1 MRQEKITMY
10 LIILLSVSLVC
21 GTAVVKAAASDSP
34 QVPRIDSVVP
44 LEKQPHQSDA
54 DTIWYDDFNH
64 GRKKYGEESGKLD
77 SKQAFGNTG
86 KSMHCLYA
94 KGSQGKGNRKV
105 FFGDCPTGGGSVVR
119 KGEKF
124 DEIYFRLYV
133 KHQHG
138 WTGGH
143 PAKLAR
149 ATSMVTS
156 GWAQA
161 MIAHVWGGGGDALTL
176 DPASGVEGGTIVTRK
191 YNDFDKLKWL
201 GNRPASKYPI
211 SATSESGCWVPLE
224 CRVKLNTPGKSDGV
238 NQLWIDGRLECER
251 HNLNFRGSY
260 DKHGINAVF
269 LESYWNR
276 GSPVTQSRWYDNFI
290 VSTKP
295 IGPVVCPANPVLV
308 KNPYYGPG
316 KLAEWE
322 VQIAADFDGKDVV
335 FKSNI
340 LKQAKRVKINK
351 SAGTFTGSLAEADKL
366 ADGKTYYAR
375 VRQKSTTDQW
385 SDWSRWHQGFVASAA
400 NAPVKK
406 K

>member
-1 MRQEKITMY
+1 MKCTKVTMY
-10 LIILLSVSLVC
+10 LVMVFFVILSC
-21 GTAVVKAAASDSP
+21 GLGFVKASTSEAP
-34 QVPRIDSVVP
+34 EVPRIDSVVP
-44 LEKQPHQSDA
+44 LEKQPQESDA
-54 DTIWYDDFNH
+54 DVIWYDDFNR
-64 GRKKYGEESGKLD
+64 GRKKYGEESGNLD

-86 KSMHCLYA
+86 NSLHCFYA

-105 FFGDCPTGGGSVVR
+105 FFGDCPTGGNKVVR

-133 KHQHG
+133 KHQRG

-156 GWAQA
+156 RWAQA
-161 MIAHVWGGGGDALTL
+161 MIAHVWGGGGDVLTL
-176 DPASGVEGGTIVTRK
+176 DPASGVEGDTIVTTK
-191 YNDFDKLKWL
+191 YNDFPKLKWL

-211 SATSESGCWVPLE
+211 SATSESGYWVPLE
-224 CRVKLNTPGKSDGV
+224 CKVTLNTPGKSDGH

-290 VSTKP
+290 VSAKP
-295 IGPVVCPANPVLV
+295 IGPVVCPANPVLI
-308 KNPYYGPG
+308 KTPYYGPG

-322 VQIAADFDGKDVV
+322 VQLAGDFDGKDVV
-335 FKSNI
+335 FKSKT

-351 SAGTFTGSLAEADKL
+351 SAGTFTGSLAGADKL

-375 VRQKSTTDQW
+375 VRQKSSTAGW

-400 NAPVKK
+400 DAAVKK

>member
-1 MRQEKITMY
+1 MRHGKVTTY
-10 LIILLSVSLVC
+10 LIVLLFIILGCSPAFVN
-21 GTAVVKAAASDSP
+21 AAPAGAP
-34 QVPRIDSVVP
+34 ETPRIDSVVP

-54 DTIWYDDFNH
+54 DVIWYDNFNQ
-64 GRKKYGEESGKLD
+64 GSKKYGEEGGNLD

-86 KSMHCLYA
+86 KSLLCLYA
-94 KGSQGKGNRKV
+94 KGSRGKGNRKV
-105 FFGDCPTGGGSVVR
+105 FFGDCPTGGNKVVR

-149 ATSMVTS
+149 ATSMVTG

-161 MIAHVWGGGGDALTL
+161 MIAHVWGGGGNAITL
-176 DPASGVEGGTIVTRK
+176 DPATGVDGDTIVTRK
-191 YNDFDKLKWL
+191 YNDFDRLKWL
-201 GNRPASKYPI
+201 GNKPASKYPI

-224 CRVKLNTPGKSDGV
+224 CRVKLNTPGKSDGH

-251 HNLNFRGSY
+251 KNLNFRGSY

-290 VSTKP
+290 ISTKP
-295 IGPVVCPANPVLV
+295 IGPVVCPVNPVII
-308 KNPYYGPG
+308 KTPYYGPG
-316 KLAEWE
+316 KLAEWQ
-322 VQIAADFDGKDVV
+322 VQLAADFDGKDVV
-335 FKSNI
+335 FRSKA

-351 SAGTFTGSLAEADKL
+351 TAGTFTGSLTDADKL
-366 ADGKTYYAR
+366 ANGKTYYAR
-375 VRQKSTTDQW
+375 VRQKSTTGAW

-400 NAPVKK
+400 AAVKK